1 MKTIVWTLAF
11 VVCLAAGDLRAYTP
25 AETNDVVRTELQRLL
40 EVSLG
45 RGAEVPEVGGEVR
58 VPGGSAGLTSPR
70 ERRRMVVLSSV
81 SKFIAIIIMK
91 NGGGLFNCERFVLDI
106 SRADL
111 LY

>member
-1 MKTIVWTLAF
+1 MKTVFRLLSVAFLAMTGIVY
-11 VVCLAAGDLRAYTP
+11 AYTP
-25 AETNDVVRTELQRLL
+25 AEKNDVVRTELQRLL

-58 VPGGSAGLTSPR
+58 VRGGSAGLTSLR

-91 NGGGLFNCERFVLDI
+91 NGGGLFNCERLVLDI

>member
-91 NGGGLFNCERFVLDI
+91 KWGGLFNCERFVLDI